1 MGRRRRALPSM
12 LCGAS
17 NICFR
22 LPHLLRLQAR
32 CHIACQELMPSKGCT
47 DERPWGRGQHRSIRC
62 THCRH
67 RPAWGV
73 DARPHF
79 TRVEVDCKEQHCTP
93 QAQLYLLLHQVAGVG
108 QLPGN
113 VGQHLVTLAPARA
126 PCDGYASLNGLAHR
140 AGTTCW
146 VPMQQRQARNMAAAV
161 HKTCHAWQPTLP
173 PQAHRS
179 MSKRRST
186 APRRFFFSADCSSR
200 PLPVRCS
207 PTPPLGVGTQP
218 PACRG
223 WVIRAAGHLRTD
235 E

>member
-1 MGRRRRALPSM
+1 MGSWAAPVDSVHTLP
-12 LCGAS
+12 
-17 NICFR
+17 
-22 LPHLLRLQAR
+22 P
-32 CHIACQELMPSKGCT
+32 P
-47 DERPWGRGQHRSIRC
+47 
-62 THCRH
+62 
-67 RPAWGV
+67 PAWGV

-161 HKTCHAWQPTLP
+161 HKTCHAWQPT
-173 PQAHRS
+173 
-179 MSKRRST
+179 
-186 APRRFFFSADCSSR
+186 
-200 PLPVRCS
+200 
-207 PTPPLGVGTQP
+207 PTPGAPQHVEEAQHGAPPLLLLSRLQQP
-218 PACRG
+218 PAAGALQPHAAARG
-223 WVIRAAGHLRTD
+223 WHPAARLQGLGNQGSRAPQDR
-235 E
+235 